1 MFLLGID
8 IGTTRCKAVVFDP
21 HGNIIGSNF
30 KEYGI
35 ESDDSGKAEQDAELI
50 WRITCSV
57 IKGAIKNINKNDI
70 GALGLS
76 VQGDAVIPVDKNF
89 NAMHNAILGIDYR
102 SKKNVELCEEIF
114 GNRKLFNVTGMRPH
128 PINALL
134 KIMWLKKNIPN
145 IYNKAWRIATYE
157 DYIFGKF
164 GVEPII
170 DYTMASRTMAFDLK
184 KRTWSPKILDK
195 FDIRHNLF
203 NQAKPSGTKIGKIK
217 KSIADNLGLSRDT
230 ILVTGGHDQA
240 CAALGSGLIKK
251 ETGLIS
257 TGTAEVLSTVLQK
270 PILNDTMYNNY
281 YPCYLYI
288 EENMYFTFSLNHVG
302 GLLLKWYKD
311 NFENIKAFKQN
322 RSKKDVYGYLL
333 SKVPDKPSRILF
345 LPHLNGS
352 GTPWCDFSSK
362 GAIIG
367 LNISTTKYDILKAI
381 LESLTYELK
390 INIEIMKSAGII
402 IKNLN
407 AVGGGAKS
415 PLWLQIKSDIL
426 NQPINSL
433 RVREAACL
441 GAAILAGTAIGVYSN
456 INEGVKMT
464 VNVLK
469 TYYPDKIKNNIYHN
483 IYMIYKDIYPSLKL
497 INKRLSL

>member
-1 MFLLGID
+1 MFLLGLD
-8 IGTTRCKAVVFDP
+8 IGTTKCKAVVFDP
-21 HGNIIGSNF
+21 HGNIIGSNYE
-30 KEYGI
+30 EYTI
-35 ESDDSGKAEQDAELI
+35 ESDTSGKAEQDAELI
-50 WRITCSV
+50 WRITGSV

-70 GALGLS
+70 KALGLS
-76 VQGDAVIPVDKNF
+76 VQGDAIIPVDKNF
-89 NAMHNAILGIDYR
+89 NAIHNAILGIDYR
-102 SKKNVELCEEIF
+102 SKKNLELCEEVF
-114 GNRKLFNVTGMRPH
+114 GSRKLFSITGMRPH
-128 PINALL
+128 PLNSLL
-134 KIMWLKKNIPN
+134 KIIWLKKNIPD
-145 IYNKAWRIATYE
+145 IYNKAWRVTTYE

-164 GVEPII
+164 GVEPVI

-184 KRTWSPKILDK
+184 KRAWSYKILDK
-195 FDIRHNLF
+195 FDIRHDLF
-203 NQAKPSGTKIGKIK
+203 NQAKPSGTEIGKINK
-217 KSIADNLGLSRDT
+217 KIADELELPSD
-230 ILVTGGHDQA
+230 IVLVTGGHDQA

-281 YPCYLYI
+281 YPCYLFVK
-288 EENMYFTFSLNHVG
+288 ENMYFTFSLNHVG

-311 NFENIKAFKQN
+311 NFENIKALKQDQ
-322 RSKKDVYGYLL
+322 SKKDVYEYLL

-367 LNISTTKYDILKAI
+367 LKISTTKYDILKAI

-390 INIEIMKSAGII
+390 INMETMKSAGII

-426 NQPINSL
+426 NQPINTL
-433 RVREAACL
+433 RIREAACL

-456 INEGVKMT
+456 INEGMKMT

-469 TYYPDKIKNNIYHN
+469 TYYPDKIKNNIYHK